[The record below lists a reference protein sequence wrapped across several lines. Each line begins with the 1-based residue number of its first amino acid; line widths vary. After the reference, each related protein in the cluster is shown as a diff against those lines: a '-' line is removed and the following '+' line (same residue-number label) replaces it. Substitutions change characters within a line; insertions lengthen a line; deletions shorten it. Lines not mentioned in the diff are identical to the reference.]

1 MHEFSI
7 MSEVM
12 EALKEESLKHRFKGV
27 KEVVLEVGEL
37 TFLAYEQ
44 LRFSYKVLS
53 EGTVFDGSELAI
65 ENRPARVRCD
75 SCGYEGEGGFQ
86 DDPEFHRILPTFS
99 CPKCSEPTS
108 VVSGNECIIRRIVA
122 DVEE

>member
-1 MHEFSI
+1 MHEFSV

-12 EALKEESLKHRFKGV
+12 EALKEESQKHNLKNV

-37 TFLAYEQ
+37 TFLAHEQ
-44 LRFSYKVLS
+44 MRFSFQVIS
-53 EGTVFDGSELAI
+53 EGTIFDGSELKI
-65 ENRPARVRCD
+65 ENKPAMIQCV

-86 DDPEFHRILPTFS
+86 DDPEFHRVFPTFS
-99 CPKCSEPTS
+99 CPKCGEPTS
-108 VVSGNECIIRRIVA
+108 IVSGNECIIRRIVA

>member
-12 EALKEESLKHRFKGV
+12 EALKEESLKHRFKDV

-37 TFLAYEQ
+37 TFLAHEQ

-53 EGTVFDGSELAI
+53 EGTIFDGSELAI
-65 ENRPARVRCD
+65 DGRPAMVRCD
-75 SCGYEGEGGFQ
+75 SCGYEGKGGFQ
-86 DDPEFHRILPTFS
+86 DNPEYHQILPTFS
-99 CPKCSEPTS
+99 CPKCGEPTS